1 MRNWWL
7 RSQVVA
13 AAGIF
18 LLILV
23 GCAPIV
29 PTSNNPKVKEAERL
43 SNQGNLDAALAA
55 LDQAIREDHR
65 DPVAWSNRGTT
76 YLEKG
81 LYDKAIED
89 FSKAIAIDEAG
100 IYYANRGLAKRN
112 KGLYDL
118 AIADYK
124 KAIEFGYKDA
134 AVSYGIGASHY
145 YMGRYAETV
154 DAFNEAIRQAPN
166 NLNYFSFRGIAL
178 AHLNRYQ
185 EAIVDLD
192 RYLLTA
198 PGDVYNLW
206 WQGEA
211 FLKTGQTD
219 RARENVRKLIELE
232 PRLAINFSGDR
243 ALDLYDLEKRQT
255 MAKQA
260 LTAAQEAASNS
271 RWPEAFQKYERAR
284 TWVTGLTEQ
293 GRTDGAT
300 IEEGLRRTYAKL
312 STKPDLPE
320 AARRFGV
327 QAVSM
332 AEQKKYGEAV
342 SLYAKAFGV
351 APWWPEGH
359 FNSALLLA
367 DQHRFA
373 EAITNMKGFLEL
385 APNSPDARAAQDKIY
400 EWELKAK

>member
-18 LLILV
+18 LLTLV

-29 PTSNNPKVKEAERL
+29 PTSNNPNVIEAKRL

-55 LDQAIREDHR
+55 LDQAILEDPR
-65 DPVAWSNRGTT
+65 DPVAWNNRGTT
-76 YLEKG
+76 YFQQG

-89 FSKAIAIDEAG
+89 YSKAIAIDEAG
-100 IYYANRGLAKRN
+100 LYYANRGSAKRN

-118 AIADYK
+118 AISDFK
-124 KAIEFGYKDA
+124 KAIELGYKDA
-134 AVSYGIGASHY
+134 DAPYGIGASHY
-145 YMGRYAETV
+145 SMGRYAETV
-154 DAFNEAIRQAPN
+154 GAFNEAIRQDPN
-166 NLNYFSFRGIAL
+166 KLNYFSFRGIAL
-178 AHLNRYQ
+178 AHLKRYQ

-192 RYLLTA
+192 RYLSSI
-198 PGDVYNLW
+198 PGDAFHLW

-211 FLKTGQTD
+211 FMKTGQVD
-219 RARENVRKLIELE
+219 RARTNVRKLIELE
-232 PRLAINFSGDR
+232 PRLAVNFSGDR

-255 MAKQA
+255 MAKQV
-260 LTAAQEAASNS
+260 LVMAQEAASNG
-271 RWPEAFQKYERAR
+271 RWPEAFQEYERAR

-332 AEQKKYGEAV
+332 FEQKKYGEAV
-342 SLYAKAFGV
+342 ALYQKAFGV

-367 DQHRFA
+367 DQHRFT
-373 EAITNMKGFLEL
+373 EAIAYMKIFLEL
-385 APNSPDARAAQDKIY
+385 TPNSPDARAAQDKVY